1 MSRWAGHDIKFEPHQ
16 VGAALSNPKHR
27 SISQQPAIADIQ
39 FLEIWSERGDDP
51 DTVIIQPSPSSSPNL
66 ESVQKPKNWQFSTR
80 KLISSLQ
87 LSKTTRTPLNV
98 ISSHWWKRRYFSWGR
113 QRATLTRVT
122 SVMKWFTEI
131 SRQFKLW
138 HIYLRW
144 CANTDISHTIP
155 SKDPKPYKPIG
166 CLDVE

>member
-98 ISSHWWKRRYFSWGR
+98 ISSHWWKRVDVSHGVDNVPHSRESHLWWSDSLRFPCNLNCDIYICDGVR
-113 QRATLTRVT
+113 ILT
-122 SVMKWFTEI
+122 SVTLSQAK
-131 SRQFKLW
+131 
-138 HIYLRW
+138 
-144 CANTDISHTIP
+144 IP
-155 SKDPKPYKPIG
+155 NLIN
-166 CLDVE
+166 L